1 LSNSNVFDNF
11 IDFNVGSTRFF
22 AAASAWERRA
32 SSQRPGTTACER
44 FDAVFFAI
52 ANVFASFSSAF
63 ARLGGGDFSAL
74 VWPGVASLPNPPKPC
89 VLPEFSRQS
98 FRSAAASGRFPSLN
112 AISNRF
118 QRDFLFSVDIF
129 LLRLVKLFKLA
140 FRSTDAVEFASFFLN
155 ETCRNR
161 RGRREARLRP
171 RKIFRKFLSFRR
183 RSGDIFRDDGIVATA
198 ARRFGALL
206 C

>member
-1 LSNSNVFDNF
+1 MSPQNFSILSHV
-11 IDFNVGSTRFF
+11 R
-22 AAASAWERRA
+22 
-32 SSQRPGTTACER
+32 
-44 FDAVFFAI
+44 
-52 ANVFASFSSAF
+52 
-63 ARLGGGDFSAL
+63 
-74 VWPGVASLPNPPKPC
+74 

-98 FRSAAASGRFPSLN
+98 FRRAAASGRFPSLN

-171 RKIFRKFLSFRR
+171 RKFFRKFLSFRR

-198 ARRFGALL
+198 ARRFRAFFCQNKKEKPILTTFSDWARDGQVATAAGNLETLL
-206 C
+206 SRGKFG